1 MLQPSETPNLHDL
14 QTEKIKA
21 FGATSI
27 EELRKIIKS
36 ARESENHEL
45 KRRNT
50 LFLASLRASCVD
62 PVEII
67 QESPLMQHVAGIARR
82 VAQSN
87 EPVLILGEKGTG
99 KSKLAKY
106 IFQMSDRKDRIF
118 IEYNCSLTDEIQNAI
133 GIFGRAATS
142 ANNFHRVYGVL
153 ETAHHATL
161 VLKSIDALSYLLQ
174 LQLLDYIQTGSFINI
189 EGKIPHT
196 SFIRLHLTASVTPEQ
211 LEESGVLHRQLWN
224 RLRDNVIVLPRLVE
238 RMQDIPGL
246 VGLFYRHRLQGQHV
260 SPLNDD
266 IIALL
271 QSYTW
276 PGNVRELY
284 LVLDR
289 ALMLSQEEKIKPD
302 VLQRVLGEHIDRTK
316 SVEDIHLE
324 DIYKTAGTNLK
335 NLKTEHIRSVLRSV
349 GWDKKKAAKILG
361 VTTRTLTEKIKEFH
375 AQHPEDMPEIRD

>member
-1 MLQPSETPNLHDL
+1 MLQHSGVPNLHDL
-14 QTEKIKA
+14 QMEKIKS

-27 EELRKIIKS
+27 EELRRIIKS

-50 LFLASLRASCVD
+50 LFLSSLRTSCID

-82 VAQSN
+82 IAQSN

-161 VLKSIDALSYLLQ
+161 LLKSVDALSYLLQ

-189 EGKIPHT
+189 EGKIPHM
-196 SFIRLHLTASVTPEQ
+196 SFVRLHLTASVTPEQ
-211 LEESGVLHRQLWN
+211 LEEGGVLHRQLWN

-238 RMQDIPGL
+238 RKQDIPGL
-246 VGLFYRHRLQGQHV
+246 VGLFCRHRMQGKPV
-260 SPLNDD
+260 SRLNEE
-266 IIALL
+266 ITALL
-271 QSYTW
+271 ESYSW
-276 PGNVRELY
+276 PGNVRELF

-289 ALMLSQEEKIKPD
+289 ALMLSQDEEIRLD
-302 VLQRVLGEHIDRTK
+302 VLQRVLGEHINRTK
-316 SVEDIHLE
+316 SMEDIHLE

-335 NLKTEHIRSVLRSV
+335 NLKTEHIRSVLRNV
-349 GWDKKKAAKILG
+349 GWDKKKAAEILG
-361 VTTRTLTEKIKEFH
+361 VTTRTLTEKIKGFQ
-375 AQHPEDMPEIRD
+375 AQHPEDVPENRE

>member
-1 MLQPSETPNLHDL
+1 MLQHSETPNLHDL
-14 QTEKIKA
+14 QTERLKA
-21 FGATSI
+21 LGATTI

-36 ARESENHEL
+36 ARETENHEL

-50 LFLASLRASCVD
+50 LFLSSLRASCID

-67 QESPLMQHVAGIARR
+67 QDSPLMQHVAGIARR

-118 IEYNCSLTDEIQNAI
+118 IEYNCDLTDEIQNAI

-142 ANNFHRVYGVL
+142 ANNYHRVYGVL

-196 SFIRLHLTASVTPEQ
+196 SFVRLHLTASVTPEQ

-246 VGLFYRHRLQGQHV
+246 VALFYRHRVPDRRVARL
-260 SPLNDD
+260 SDETA
-266 IIALL
+266 ALL
-271 QSYTW
+271 ESYSW
-276 PGNVRELY
+276 PGNVRELF

-289 ALMLSQEEKIKPD
+289 ALMLSQDEEIKPD

-316 SVEDIHLE
+316 SVKDIHLE
-324 DIYKTAGTNLK
+324 DIYTTAGTNLK
-335 NLKTEHIRSVLRSV
+335 ELKTEHIRSVLRSV
-349 GWDKKKAAKILG
+349 GWDKKKAAEILG
-361 VTTRTLTEKIKEFH
+361 VTTRTLTEKIKEFQ
-375 AQHPEDMPEIRD
+375 AQHPEDMPETH